1 MKNQLTYRE
10 VERYDL
16 SDWTIS
22 KMFELYSTYYTSVTE
37 EGFRADLEKKNKVGM
52 FLDPT
57 DRIRGFTTF
66 SINPAGSGTEEYNV
80 IFSGAT
86 VMDQSCWGGYDMIK
100 GWSRTVRKLLDRNPD
115 KKHYWFLITKG
126 HKTYLYFP
134 YFFKHYVPA
143 LHTPPNQMELKK
155 IMDRTA
161 TKMFGDDYD
170 PINGLIRF
178 PDSRGE
184 LKPALAAD
192 TFHKKHKEHVSYFLK
207 RNPNFYC
214 GEELA
219 CVAEIHPK
227 NMKGMVKN
235 LLFEKETVPS

>member
-1 MKNQLTYRE
+1 M
-10 VERYDL
+10 ERYDL

-22 KMFELYSTYYTSVTE
+22 EMFDLYSTYYNSVTE
-37 EGFRADLEKKNKVGM
+37 EGFRQDLETKNKVGM
-52 FLDPT
+52 FLD
-57 DRIRGFTTF
+57 DDNNIKGFTTF
-66 SINPAGSGTEEYNV
+66 AINPAGSGTEDYNI

-86 VMDQSCWGGYDMIK
+86 VMDQAHWGGFDMIR
-100 GWSRTVRKLLDRNPD
+100 GWCRTVGKLLDRDPD

-134 YFFKHYVPA
+134 FFFKNYIPS
-143 LHTPPNQMELKK
+143 LNTPGNQLELKR
-155 IMDRTA
+155 IMDKVA
-161 TKMFGDDYD
+161 YKMYGNDYD
-170 PINGLIRF
+170 PLNGVIRF

-192 TFHKKHKEHVSYFLK
+192 TFHKKHKEHVSFFLK

-219 CVAEIHPK
+219 CLAELHPQ
-227 NMKGMVKN
+227 NMKGIVKN
-235 LLFEKETVPS
+235 LLFKKEGVYS